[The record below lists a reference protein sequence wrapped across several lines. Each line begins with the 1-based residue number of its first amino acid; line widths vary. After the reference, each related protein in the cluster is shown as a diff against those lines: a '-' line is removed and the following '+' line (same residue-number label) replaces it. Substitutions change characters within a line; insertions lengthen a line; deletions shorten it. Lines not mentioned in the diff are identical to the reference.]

1 MPRPRQ
7 PGCPGRCGGLV
18 TCASLPHPGHAPAE
32 LVGPAKF
39 STGYLDPMESGPS
52 PIVST
57 VSRPHP
63 ARRASTTYPVHDS
76 IDARFAD
83 MDANGHLNNVALE
96 TLHENTRAMLHRRVL
111 PDAYDLSSRNLRIV
125 TSTIV
130 VHYLREAPW
139 PAVIQTAIGIG
150 HIGRTSFVSSSALF
164 LDEECISVCDTVLVV
179 LDANGPTPIPDDARA
194 RLEALRLLVD

>member
-1 MPRPRQ
+1 
-7 PGCPGRCGGLV
+7 
-18 TCASLPHPGHAPAE
+18 
-32 LVGPAKF
+32 
-39 STGYLDPMESGPS
+39 MESGPN
-52 PIVST
+52 PFIST

-63 ARRASTTYPVHDS
+63 ARLVARTYPVHDS

-96 TLHENTRAMLHRRVL
+96 TLHENTRATLHRRVL
-111 PDAYDLSSRNLRIV
+111 PDAYGLSRNLRIV

-150 HIGRTSFVSSSALF
+150 HIGRTSFVSSTALF
-164 LDEECISVCDTVLVV
+164 LDDACISLCDTLLVV
-179 LDANGPTPIPDDARA
+179 LADDGPTPIPDNARA
-194 RLEALRLLVD
+194 RLTALQLLTDGAHCS